1 MKRLNL
7 LLLGACVAVSS
18 LYAQS
23 EDWKAGV
30 AKVKDLIKSNPEMA
44 EEQADD
50 LLKGKN
56 KKNLDLVLAIGRA
69 YLDADKLEQADD
81 YVKMAKKALPKN
93 AEAGSNSEAATVSL
107 FEGDIAVARKDPGT
121 ASQRYEEAIYFDA
134 NCKEAYL
141 KYADIYKAANPNL
154 ATSKLEEL
162 RAIDPQAVDVDRK
175 LAEIYSS
182 AGQMDKAAEAYSRF
196 AEGDQATEK
205 DLVNYS
211 FALFLNHDFNKSL
224 DVANLGLQK
233 NPQHAVFNRLR
244 MYNFIDLKNYEEA
257 KAAADAFFSAC
268 KEEDLTYLDYLYHGT
283 LLEALKM
290 YDEAAVSLEKAYE
303 MNKERNEV
311 LKQISSSYE
320 GAGKY
325 PEAIAAFN
333 KYVETLPEEQRTP
346 DLTLELGQLYYAEGT
361 TADTVNYTPEMKK
374 EALLRADSAFAK
386 LAELVPDNYLGN
398 FWRARTNSALDPE
411 TTEGLAKPYYEQ
423 VAAMLVEK
431 AKTEPRYNR
440 YIIEC
445 YRYLGYYYLV
455 TEDYE
460 KSKEYWNLI
469 LTIDPEDATATK
481 ALEGL
486 K

>member
-1 MKRLNL
+1 MMKRLNL
-7 LLLGACVAVSS
+7 FLLGACVAASS

-23 EDWKAGV
+23 DDWKAGV
-30 AKVKDLIKSNPEMA
+30 EKVKDLIKTNPEMA

-56 KKNLDLVLAIGRA
+56 KKNVDLVLAIGRA
-69 YLDADKLEQADD
+69 YMEAGQLEQAED
-81 YVKMAKKALPKN
+81 YVKIAKKADSK
-93 AEAGSNSEAATVSL
+93 SAAVSI

-121 ASQRYEEAIYFDA
+121 ASQRYEEAIYFDP

-141 KYADIYKAANPNL
+141 KYADIYKAANPGL

-162 RAIDPQAVDVDRK
+162 RAIDPQAVEVDRK
-175 LAEIYSS
+175 LAEIYYS
-182 AGQMDKAAEAYSRF
+182 ANEFDKAADAYSRF
-196 AEGDQATEK
+196 AEGDKATEK

-211 FALFLNHDFNKSL
+211 FALFLNHDFEKSL
-224 DVANLGLQK
+224 AVANLGLQK

-244 MYNFIDLKNYEEA
+244 MYNFIDLKRYDEA
-257 KAAADAFFSAC
+257 KQAADSFFAAC
-268 KEEDLTYLDYLYHGT
+268 KTEDLTYLDYLYHGT
-283 LLEALKM
+283 LLDALKD
-290 YDEAAVSLEKAYE
+290 YNNAVISLEKAYE
-303 MNKERNEV
+303 MNKDRTEMLR
-311 LKQISSSYE
+311 QISSSYE
-320 GAGKY
+320 GAEKY
-325 PEAIAAFN
+325 EEAIDAFN
-333 KYVETLPEEQRTP
+333 KYVATLPEEQKTP
-346 DLTLELGQLYYAEGT
+346 DLTFEVGRLYYAEGT
-361 TADTVNYTPEMKK
+361 TADSVNYTPEMKK
-374 EALLRADSAFAK
+374 EALLQADSAFAK

-423 VAAMLVEK
+423 VAAMLEEK

-440 YIIEC
+440 TIIEC

-460 KSKEYWNLI
+460 KSKEYWNKI
-469 LTIDPEDATATK
+469 LTIDPEDAIATK
-481 ALEGL
+481 ALEGI

>member
-1 MKRLNL
+1 MMKRLNL
-7 LLLGACVAVSS
+7 FLLGACVAASS

-23 EDWKAGV
+23 DDWKAGV
-30 AKVKDLIKSNPEMA
+30 EKVKDLIKTNPEMA

-56 KKNLDLVLAIGRA
+56 KKNVDLVLAIGRA
-69 YLDADKLEQADD
+69 YMKAGQLEQAED
-81 YVKMAKKALPKN
+81 YVKIAKKADSK
-93 AEAGSNSEAATVSL
+93 SAAVSI

-121 ASQRYEEAIYFDA
+121 ASQRYEEAIYFDP

-141 KYADIYKAANPNL
+141 KYADIYKAANPGL

-162 RAIDPQAVDVDRK
+162 RAIDPQAVEVDRK
-175 LAEIYSS
+175 LAEIYYS
-182 AGQMDKAAEAYSRF
+182 ANEFDKAADAYSRF
-196 AEGDQATEK
+196 AEGDKATEK

-211 FALFLNHDFNKSL
+211 FALFLNHDFEKSL
-224 DVANLGLQK
+224 AVANLGLQK

-244 MYNFIDLKNYEEA
+244 MYNFIDLKRYDEA
-257 KAAADAFFSAC
+257 KQAADSFFAAC
-268 KEEDLTYLDYLYHGT
+268 KTEDLTYLDYLYHGT
-283 LLEALKM
+283 LLDALKD
-290 YDEAAVSLEKAYE
+290 YNNAVISLEKAYE
-303 MNKERNEV
+303 MNKDRTEV
-311 LKQISSSYE
+311 LRQISSSYE
-320 GAGKY
+320 GAEKY
-325 PEAIAAFN
+325 EEAIDAFN
-333 KYVETLPEEQRTP
+333 KYVATLPEEQKTP
-346 DLTLELGQLYYAEGT
+346 DLTFEVGRLYYAEGT
-361 TADTVNYTPEMKK
+361 TADSVNYTPEMKK
-374 EALLRADSAFAK
+374 EALLQADSAFAK

-423 VAAMLVEK
+423 VAAMLEEK

-440 YIIEC
+440 TIIEC

-460 KSKEYWNLI
+460 KSKEYWNKI
-469 LTIDPEDATATK
+469 LTIDPEDAIATK
-481 ALEGL
+481 ALEGI

>member
-7 LLLGACVAVSS
+7 FLLGACVAASS

-23 EDWKAGV
+23 DDWKAGV
-30 AKVKDLIKSNPEMA
+30 EKVKDLIKTNPEMA

-56 KKNLDLVLAIGRA
+56 KKNVDLVLAIGRA
-69 YLDADKLEQADD
+69 YMEAGQLEQAED
-81 YVKMAKKALPKN
+81 YVKIAKKADSK
-93 AEAGSNSEAATVSL
+93 SAAVSI

-121 ASQRYEEAIYFDA
+121 ASQRYEEAIYFDP

-141 KYADIYKAANPNL
+141 KYADIYKAANPGL

-162 RAIDPQAVDVDRK
+162 RAIDPQAVEVDRK
-175 LAEIYSS
+175 LAEIYYS
-182 AGQMDKAAEAYSRF
+182 ANEFDKAADAYSRF
-196 AEGDQATEK
+196 AESDKATEK

-211 FALFLNHDFNKSL
+211 FALFLNHDFEKSL
-224 DVANLGLQK
+224 AVANLGLQK

-244 MYNFIDLKNYEEA
+244 MYNFIDLKRYDEA
-257 KAAADAFFSAC
+257 KQAADSFFAAC
-268 KEEDLTYLDYLYHGT
+268 KTEDLTYLDYLYHGT
-283 LLEALKM
+283 LLDALKD
-290 YDEAAVSLEKAYE
+290 YNNAVISLEKAYE
-303 MNKERNEV
+303 MNKDRTEV
-311 LKQISSSYE
+311 LRQISSSYE
-320 GAGKY
+320 GAEKY
-325 PEAIAAFN
+325 EEAIDAFN
-333 KYVETLPEEQRTP
+333 KYVATLPEEQKTP
-346 DLTLELGQLYYAEGT
+346 DLTFEVGRLYYAEGT
-361 TADTVNYTPEMKK
+361 TADSVNYTPEMKK
-374 EALLRADSAFAK
+374 EALLQADSAFAK

-423 VAAMLVEK
+423 VAAMLEEK

-440 YIIEC
+440 TIIEC

-460 KSKEYWNLI
+460 KSKEYWNKI
-469 LTIDPEDATATK
+469 LTIDPEDAIATK
-481 ALEGL
+481 ALEGI

>member
-1 MKRLNL
+1 MMKRLNL
-7 LLLGACVAVSS
+7 FLLGACVAASS

-23 EDWKAGV
+23 DDWKAGV
-30 AKVKDLIKSNPEMA
+30 EKVKDLIKTNPEMA

-56 KKNLDLVLAIGRA
+56 KKNVDLVLAIGRA
-69 YLDADKLEQADD
+69 YMEAGQLEQAED
-81 YVKMAKKALPKN
+81 YVKIAKKADSK
-93 AEAGSNSEAATVSL
+93 SAAVSI

-121 ASQRYEEAIYFDA
+121 ASQRYEEAIYFDP

-141 KYADIYKAANPNL
+141 KYADIYKAANPGL

-162 RAIDPQAVDVDRK
+162 RAIDPQAVEVDRK
-175 LAEIYSS
+175 LAEIYYS
-182 AGQMDKAAEAYSRF
+182 ANEFDKAADAYSRF
-196 AEGDQATEK
+196 AEGDKATEK

-211 FALFLNHDFNKSL
+211 FALFLNHDFEKSL
-224 DVANLGLQK
+224 AVANLGLQK

-244 MYNFIDLKNYEEA
+244 MYNFIDLKRYDEA
-257 KAAADAFFSAC
+257 KQAADSFFAAC
-268 KEEDLTYLDYLYHGT
+268 KTEDLTYLDYLYHGT
-283 LLEALKM
+283 LLDALKD
-290 YDEAAVSLEKAYE
+290 YNNAVISLEKAYE
-303 MNKERNEV
+303 MNKDRTEV
-311 LKQISSSYE
+311 LRQISSSYE
-320 GAGKY
+320 GAEKHE
-325 PEAIAAFN
+325 EAIDAFN
-333 KYVETLPEEQRTP
+333 KYVATLPEEQKTP
-346 DLTLELGQLYYAEGT
+346 DLTFEVGRLYYAEGT
-361 TADTVNYTPEMKK
+361 TADSVNYTPEMKK
-374 EALLRADSAFAK
+374 EALLQADSAFAK

-423 VAAMLVEK
+423 VAAMLEEK

-440 YIIEC
+440 TIIEC

-460 KSKEYWNLI
+460 KSKEYWNKI
-469 LTIDPEDATATK
+469 LTIDPEDAIATK
-481 ALEGL
+481 ALEGI

>member
-1 MKRLNL
+1 MMKRLNL
-7 LLLGACVAVSS
+7 FLLGACVAASS

-23 EDWKAGV
+23 DDWKAGV
-30 AKVKDLIKSNPEMA
+30 EKVKDLIKTNPEMA

-56 KKNLDLVLAIGRA
+56 KKNVDLVLAIGRA
-69 YLDADKLEQADD
+69 YMEAGQLEQAEDF
-81 YVKMAKKALPKN
+81 VKIAKKADSK
-93 AEAGSNSEAATVSL
+93 SAAVSI

-121 ASQRYEEAIYFDA
+121 ASQRYEEAIYFDP

-141 KYADIYKAANPNL
+141 KYADIYKAANPGL

-162 RAIDPQAVDVDRK
+162 RAIDPQAVQVDRK
-175 LAEIYSS
+175 LAEIYYS
-182 AGQMDKAAEAYSRF
+182 ANEFDKAADAYSRF
-196 AEGDQATEK
+196 AEGDKATEK

-211 FALFLNHDFNKSL
+211 FALFLNHDFEKSL
-224 DVANLGLQK
+224 AVANLGLQK

-244 MYNFIDLKNYEEA
+244 MYNFIDLKRYDEA
-257 KAAADAFFSAC
+257 KQAADSFFAAC
-268 KEEDLTYLDYLYHGT
+268 KTEDLTYLDYLYHGT
-283 LLEALKM
+283 LLDALKD
-290 YDEAAVSLEKAYE
+290 YNNAVISLEKAYE
-303 MNKERNEV
+303 MNKDRTEV
-311 LKQISSSYE
+311 LRQISSSYE
-320 GAGKY
+320 GAEKY
-325 PEAIAAFN
+325 EEAIDAFN
-333 KYVETLPEEQRTP
+333 KYVATLPEEQKTP
-346 DLTLELGQLYYAEGT
+346 DLTFEVGRLYYAEGT
-361 TADTVNYTPEMKK
+361 TADSVNYTPEMKK
-374 EALLRADSAFAK
+374 EALLQADSAFAK

-423 VAAMLVEK
+423 VAAMLEEK

-440 YIIEC
+440 TIIEC

-460 KSKEYWNLI
+460 KSKEYWNKI
-469 LTIDPEDATATK
+469 LTIDPEDAIATK
-481 ALEGL
+481 ALEGI

>member
-1 MKRLNL
+1 MMKRLNL
-7 LLLGACVAVSS
+7 FLLGACVAASS

-23 EDWKAGV
+23 DDWKAGV
-30 AKVKDLIKSNPEMA
+30 EKVKDLIKTNPEMA

-56 KKNLDLVLAIGRA
+56 KKNVDLVLAIGRA
-69 YLDADKLEQADD
+69 YMEAGQLEQAED
-81 YVKMAKKALPKN
+81 YVKIAKKADSK
-93 AEAGSNSEAATVSL
+93 SATVSI

-121 ASQRYEEAIYFDA
+121 ASQRYEEAIYFDP

-141 KYADIYKAANPNL
+141 KYADIYKAANPGL

-162 RAIDPQAVDVDRK
+162 RAIDPQAVEVDRK
-175 LAEIYSS
+175 LAEIYYS
-182 AGQMDKAAEAYSRF
+182 ANEFDKAADAYSRF
-196 AEGDQATEK
+196 AEGDKATEK

-211 FALFLNHDFNKSL
+211 FALFLNHDFEKSL
-224 DVANLGLQK
+224 AVANLGLQK

-244 MYNFIDLKNYEEA
+244 MYNFIDLKRYDEA
-257 KAAADAFFSAC
+257 KQAADSFFAAC
-268 KEEDLTYLDYLYHGT
+268 KTEDLTYLDYLYHGT
-283 LLEALKM
+283 LLDALKD
-290 YDEAAVSLEKAYE
+290 YNNAVISLEKAYV
-303 MNKERNEV
+303 MNKDRTEV
-311 LKQISSSYE
+311 LRQISSSYE
-320 GAGKY
+320 GAEKY
-325 PEAIAAFN
+325 EEAIDAFN
-333 KYVETLPEEQRTP
+333 KYVATLPEEQKTP
-346 DLTLELGQLYYAEGT
+346 DLTFEVGRLYYAEGT
-361 TADTVNYTPEMKK
+361 TADSVNYTPEMKK
-374 EALLRADSAFAK
+374 EALLQADSAFAK

-423 VAAMLVEK
+423 VAAMLEEK

-440 YIIEC
+440 TIIEC

-460 KSKEYWNLI
+460 KSKEYWNKI
-469 LTIDPEDATATK
+469 LTIDPEDAIATK
-481 ALEGL
+481 ALEGI

>member
-1 MKRLNL
+1 MMKRLNL
-7 LLLGACVAVSS
+7 FFFFFCVAASS

-23 EDWKAGV
+23 DDWKAGV
-30 AKVKDLIKSNPEMA
+30 EKVKDLIKTNPEMA

-56 KKNLDLVLAIGRA
+56 KKNVDLVLAIGRA
-69 YLDADKLEQADD
+69 YMEAGQLEQAED
-81 YVKMAKKALPKN
+81 YVKIAKKADSK
-93 AEAGSNSEAATVSL
+93 SAAVSI

-121 ASQRYEEAIYFDA
+121 ASQRYEEAIYFDP

-141 KYADIYKAANPNL
+141 KYADIYKAANPGL

-162 RAIDPQAVDVDRK
+162 RAIDPQAVEVDRK
-175 LAEIYSS
+175 LTEIYYS
-182 AGQMDKAAEAYSRF
+182 ANEFDKAADAYSRF
-196 AEGDQATEK
+196 AESDKATEK

-211 FALFLNHDFNKSL
+211 FALFLNHDFEKSL
-224 DVANLGLQK
+224 AVANLGLQK

-244 MYNFIDLKNYEEA
+244 MYNFIDLKRYDEA
-257 KAAADAFFSAC
+257 KQAADSFFAAC
-268 KEEDLTYLDYLYHGT
+268 KTEDLTYLDYLYHGT
-283 LLEALKM
+283 LLDALKD
-290 YDEAAVSLEKAYE
+290 YNNAVISLEKAYE
-303 MNKERNEV
+303 MNKDRTEV
-311 LKQISSSYE
+311 LRQISSSYE
-320 GAGKY
+320 GAEKY
-325 PEAIAAFN
+325 EEAIDAFN
-333 KYVETLPEEQRTP
+333 KYVATLPEEQKTP
-346 DLTLELGQLYYAEGT
+346 DLTFEVGRLYYAEGT
-361 TADTVNYTPEMKK
+361 TADSVNYTPEMKK
-374 EALLRADSAFAK
+374 EALLQADSAFAK

-423 VAAMLVEK
+423 VAAMLEEK

-440 YIIEC
+440 TIIEC

-460 KSKEYWNLI
+460 KSKEYWNKI
-469 LTIDPEDATATK
+469 LTIDPEDAIATK
-481 ALEGL
+481 ALEGI

>member
-1 MKRLNL
+1 MMKRLNL
-7 LLLGACVAVSS
+7 FLLGACVAASS

-23 EDWKAGV
+23 DDWKAGV
-30 AKVKDLIKSNPEMA
+30 EKVKDLIKTNPEMA

-56 KKNLDLVLAIGRA
+56 KKNVDLVLAIGRA
-69 YLDADKLEQADD
+69 YMEAGQLEQAED
-81 YVKMAKKALPKN
+81 YVKIAKKADSK
-93 AEAGSNSEAATVSL
+93 SAAVSI

-121 ASQRYEEAIYFDA
+121 ASQRYEEAIYFDP

-141 KYADIYKAANPNL
+141 KYADIYKAANPGL

-162 RAIDPQAVDVDRK
+162 RAIDPQAVEVDRK
-175 LAEIYSS
+175 LTEIYYS
-182 AGQMDKAAEAYSRF
+182 ANEFDKAADAYSRF
-196 AEGDQATEK
+196 AESDKATEK

-211 FALFLNHDFNKSL
+211 FALFLNHDFEKSL
-224 DVANLGLQK
+224 AVANLGLQK

-244 MYNFIDLKNYEEA
+244 MYNFIDLKRYDEA
-257 KAAADAFFSAC
+257 KQAADSFFSFC
-268 KEEDLTYLDYLYHGT
+268 KTEDLTYLDYLYHGT
-283 LLEALKM
+283 LLDALKD
-290 YDEAAVSLEKAYE
+290 YNNAVISLEKAYE
-303 MNKERNEV
+303 MNKDRTEV
-311 LKQISSSYE
+311 LRQISSSYE
-320 GAGKY
+320 GAEKY
-325 PEAIAAFN
+325 EEAIDAFN
-333 KYVETLPEEQRTP
+333 KYVATLPEEQKTP
-346 DLTLELGQLYYAEGT
+346 DLTFEVGRLYYAEGT
-361 TADTVNYTPEMKK
+361 TADSVNYTPEMKK
-374 EALLRADSAFAK
+374 EALLQADSAFAK

-423 VAAMLVEK
+423 VAAMLEEK

-440 YIIEC
+440 TIIEC

-460 KSKEYWNLI
+460 KSKEYWNKI
-469 LTIDPEDATATK
+469 LTIDPEDAIATK
-481 ALEGL
+481 ALEGI

>member
-7 LLLGACVAVSS
+7 FLLGACVAASS

-23 EDWKAGV
+23 DDWKAGV
-30 AKVKDLIKSNPEMA
+30 EKVKDLIKTNPEMA

-56 KKNLDLVLAIGRA
+56 KKNVDLVLAIGRA
-69 YLDADKLEQADD
+69 YMEAGQLEQAED
-81 YVKMAKKALPKN
+81 YVKIAKKADSK
-93 AEAGSNSEAATVSL
+93 SAAVSI

-121 ASQRYEEAIYFDA
+121 ASQRYEEAIYFDP

-141 KYADIYKAANPNL
+141 KYADIYKAANPGL

-162 RAIDPQAVDVDRK
+162 RAIDPQAVEVDRK
-175 LAEIYSS
+175 LAEIYYS
-182 AGQMDKAAEAYSRF
+182 ANEFDKAAEAYSRF
-196 AEGDQATEK
+196 AEGDKATEK

-211 FALFLNHDFNKSL
+211 FALFLNHDFEKSL
-224 DVANLGLQK
+224 AVANLGLQK

-244 MYNFIDLKNYEEA
+244 MYNFIDLKRYDEA
-257 KAAADAFFSAC
+257 KQAADSFFAAC
-268 KEEDLTYLDYLYHGT
+268 KTEDLTYLDYLYHGT
-283 LLEALKM
+283 LLDALKD
-290 YDEAAVSLEKAYE
+290 YNNAVISLEKAYE
-303 MNKERNEV
+303 MNKDRTEV
-311 LKQISSSYE
+311 LRQISSSYE
-320 GAGKY
+320 GAEKY
-325 PEAIAAFN
+325 EEAIDAFN
-333 KYVETLPEEQRTP
+333 KYVATLPEEQKTP
-346 DLTLELGQLYYAEGT
+346 DLTFELGRLYYAEGT
-361 TADTVNYTPEMKK
+361 TADSVNYTPEMKK
-374 EALLRADSAFAK
+374 EALLQADSAFAK

-398 FWRARTNSALDPE
+398 FWRARTNSVLDPE

-423 VAAMLVEK
+423 VAAMLEEK

-440 YIIEC
+440 TIIEC

-460 KSKEYWNLI
+460 KSKEYWNKI
-469 LTIDPEDATATK
+469 LTIDPEDAIATK
-481 ALEGL
+481 ALEGI

>member
-1 MKRLNL
+1 MMKRLNL
-7 LLLGACVAVSS
+7 FLLGACVAASS

-23 EDWKAGV
+23 DDWKAGV
-30 AKVKDLIKSNPEMA
+30 EKVKDLIKTNPEMA

-56 KKNLDLVLAIGRA
+56 KKNVDLVLAIGRA
-69 YLDADKLEQADD
+69 YMEAGQLEQAED
-81 YVKMAKKALPKN
+81 YVKIAKKADSK
-93 AEAGSNSEAATVSL
+93 SAAVSI

-121 ASQRYEEAIYFDA
+121 ASQRYEEAIYFDP

-141 KYADIYKAANPNL
+141 KYADIYKAANPGL

-162 RAIDPQAVDVDRK
+162 RAIDPQAVEVDRK
-175 LAEIYSS
+175 LAEIYYS
-182 AGQMDKAAEAYSRF
+182 ANEFDKAAEAYSRF
-196 AEGDQATEK
+196 AEGDKATEK

-211 FALFLNHDFNKSL
+211 FALFLNHDFEKSL
-224 DVANLGLQK
+224 AVANLGLQK

-244 MYNFIDLKNYEEA
+244 MYNFIDLKRYDEA
-257 KAAADAFFSAC
+257 KQAADSFFAAC
-268 KEEDLTYLDYLYHGT
+268 KTEDLTYLDYLYHGT
-283 LLEALKM
+283 LLDALKD
-290 YDEAAVSLEKAYE
+290 YNNAVISLEKAYE
-303 MNKERNEV
+303 MNKDRTEV
-311 LKQISSSYE
+311 LRQISSSYE
-320 GAGKY
+320 GAEKY
-325 PEAIAAFN
+325 EEAIDAFN
-333 KYVETLPEEQRTP
+333 KYVATLPEEQKTP
-346 DLTLELGQLYYAEGT
+346 DLTFELGRLYYAEGT
-361 TADTVNYTPEMKK
+361 TADSVKYTPEMKK
-374 EALLRADSAFAK
+374 EALLQADSAFAK

-423 VAAMLVEK
+423 VAAMLEEK

-440 YIIEC
+440 TIIEC

-460 KSKEYWNLI
+460 KSKEYWNKI
-469 LTIDPEDATATK
+469 LTIDPEDAIATK
-481 ALEGL
+481 ALEGI

>member
-7 LLLGACVAVSS
+7 FLLGACVAASS

-23 EDWKAGV
+23 DDWKAGV
-30 AKVKDLIKSNPEMA
+30 EKVKDLIKTNPEMA

-56 KKNLDLVLAIGRA
+56 KKNVDLVLAIGRA
-69 YLDADKLEQADD
+69 YMEAGQLEQAED
-81 YVKMAKKALPKN
+81 YVKIAKKADSK
-93 AEAGSNSEAATVSL
+93 SAAVSI

-121 ASQRYEEAIYFDA
+121 ASQRYEEAIYFDP

-141 KYADIYKAANPNL
+141 KYADIYKAANPGL

-162 RAIDPQAVDVDRK
+162 RAIDPQAVEVDRK
-175 LAEIYSS
+175 LAEIYYS
-182 AGQMDKAAEAYSRF
+182 ANEFDKAADAYSRF
-196 AEGDQATEK
+196 AEGDKATEK

-211 FALFLNHDFNKSL
+211 FALFLNHDFEKSL
-224 DVANLGLQK
+224 AVANLGLQK

-244 MYNFIDLKNYEEA
+244 MYNFIDLKRYDEA
-257 KAAADAFFSAC
+257 KQAADSFFAAC
-268 KEEDLTYLDYLYHGT
+268 KTEDLTYLDYLYHGT
-283 LLEALKM
+283 LLDALKD
-290 YDEAAVSLEKAYE
+290 YNNAVISLEKAYE
-303 MNKERNEV
+303 MNKDRTEV
-311 LKQISSSYE
+311 LRQISSSYE
-320 GAGKY
+320 GAEKY
-325 PEAIAAFN
+325 EEAIDAFN
-333 KYVETLPEEQRTP
+333 KYVATLPEEQKTP
-346 DLTLELGQLYYAEGT
+346 DLTFEVGRLYYAEGT
-361 TADTVNYTPEMKK
+361 TADSVNYTPEMKK
-374 EALLRADSAFAK
+374 EALLQADSAFAK

-423 VAAMLVEK
+423 VAAMLEEK

-440 YIIEC
+440 TIIEC

-460 KSKEYWNLI
+460 KSKEYWNKI
-469 LTIDPEDATATK
+469 LTIDPEDAIATK
-481 ALEGL
+481 ALEGI

>member
-1 MKRLNL
+1 MMKRLNL
-7 LLLGACVAVSS
+7 FLLGACVAASS

-23 EDWKAGV
+23 DDWKAGV
-30 AKVKDLIKSNPEMA
+30 EKVKDLIKTNPEMA

-56 KKNLDLVLAIGRA
+56 KKNVDLVLAIGRA
-69 YLDADKLEQADD
+69 YMEAGQLEQAEDF
-81 YVKMAKKALPKN
+81 VKIAKKADSK
-93 AEAGSNSEAATVSL
+93 SAAVSI

-121 ASQRYEEAIYFDA
+121 ASQRYEEAIYFDP

-141 KYADIYKAANPNL
+141 KYADIYKAANPGL

-162 RAIDPQAVDVDRK
+162 RAIDPQAVEVDRK
-175 LAEIYSS
+175 LAEIYYS
-182 AGQMDKAAEAYSRF
+182 ANEFDKAADAYSRF
-196 AEGDQATEK
+196 AEGDKATEK

-211 FALFLNHDFNKSL
+211 FALFLNHDFEKSL
-224 DVANLGLQK
+224 AVANLGLQK

-244 MYNFIDLKNYEEA
+244 MYNFIDLKRYDEA
-257 KAAADAFFSAC
+257 KQAADSFFAAC
-268 KEEDLTYLDYLYHGT
+268 KTEDLTYLDYLYHGT
-283 LLEALKM
+283 LLDALKD
-290 YDEAAVSLEKAYE
+290 YNNAVISLEKAYE
-303 MNKERNEV
+303 MNKDRTEV
-311 LKQISSSYE
+311 LRQISSSYE
-320 GAGKY
+320 GAEKY
-325 PEAIAAFN
+325 EEAIDAFN
-333 KYVETLPEEQRTP
+333 KYVATLPEEQKTP
-346 DLTLELGQLYYAEGT
+346 DLTFEVGRLYYAEGT
-361 TADTVNYTPEMKK
+361 TADSVNYTPEMKK
-374 EALLRADSAFAK
+374 EALLQADSAFAK

-423 VAAMLVEK
+423 VAAMLEEK

-440 YIIEC
+440 TIIEC

-460 KSKEYWNLI
+460 KSKEYWNKI
-469 LTIDPEDATATK
+469 LTIDPEDAIATK
-481 ALEGL
+481 ALEGI

>member
-1 MKRLNL
+1 MMKRLNL
-7 LLLGACVAVSS
+7 FLLGACVAASS

-23 EDWKAGV
+23 DDWKAGV
-30 AKVKDLIKSNPEMA
+30 EKVKDLIKTNPEMA

-56 KKNLDLVLAIGRA
+56 KKNVDLVLAIGRA
-69 YLDADKLEQADD
+69 YMEAGQLEQAED
-81 YVKMAKKALPKN
+81 YVKIAKKADSK
-93 AEAGSNSEAATVSL
+93 SAAVSI

-121 ASQRYEEAIYFDA
+121 ASQRYEEAIYFDP

-141 KYADIYKAANPNL
+141 KYADIYKAANPGL

-162 RAIDPQAVDVDRK
+162 RAIDPQAVEVDRK
-175 LAEIYSS
+175 LAEIYYS
-182 AGQMDKAAEAYSRF
+182 ANEFDKAADAYSRF
-196 AEGDQATEK
+196 AEGDKATEK

-211 FALFLNHDFNKSL
+211 FALFLNHDFEKSL
-224 DVANLGLQK
+224 AVANLGLQK

-244 MYNFIDLKNYEEA
+244 MYNFIDLKRYDEA
-257 KAAADAFFSAC
+257 KQAADSFFAAC
-268 KEEDLTYLDYLYHGT
+268 KTEDLTYLDYLYHGT
-283 LLEALKM
+283 LLDALKD
-290 YDEAAVSLEKAYE
+290 YNNAVISLEKAYE
-303 MNKERNEV
+303 MNKDRTEV
-311 LKQISSSYE
+311 LRQISSSYE
-320 GAGKY
+320 GAEKY
-325 PEAIAAFN
+325 EEAIDAFN
-333 KYVETLPEEQRTP
+333 KYVATLPEEQKTP
-346 DLTLELGQLYYAEGT
+346 DLTFELGRLYYAEGT
-361 TADTVNYTPEMKK
+361 TADSVNYTPEIKK
-374 EALLRADSAFAK
+374 EALLQADSAFAK

-423 VAAMLVEK
+423 VAAMLEEK

-440 YIIEC
+440 TIIEC

-460 KSKEYWNLI
+460 KSKEYWNKI
-469 LTIDPEDATATK
+469 LTIDPEDAIATK
-481 ALEGL
+481 ALEGI